1 MILAHPKKEK
11 VNSWSMATLD
21 KLSSEK
27 TNFGSGCVLGSP
39 RRKET
44 ESKSSRQSAM
54 KNVKQR
60 VSHFL
65 RLLHVLEKC
74 LGRLWPF
81 ADSMNTSNLLL
92 MNLVISTD
100 HRKV

>member
-27 TNFGSGCVLGSP
+27 TNFGSGWAVVLGSP

-44 ESKSSRQSAM
+44 ESKSSKQSAT
-54 KNVKQR
+54 KNVKQ
-60 VSHFL
+60 
-65 RLLHVLEKC
+65 C
-74 LGRLWPF
+74 
-81 ADSMNTSNLLL
+81 A
-92 MNLVISTD
+92 VISSGFSMSWRNALED
-100 HRKV
+100 YGPLLIP